1 MVTLISCQNMK
12 FICDAW
18 TLVMLGLWT
27 LHVLVNYVLEL
38 IFCIMGHLSTLV
50 SHFNILESSLAI

>member
-1 MVTLISCQNMK
+1 MK